1 MELLKLVIVDDEP
14 ILLQGLLDTYDWE
27 SMGFEV
33 VGSAKSG
40 VQALEVIR
48 REQPHVVLTDIRMKQ
63 MTGLMVME
71 EIQKEQIS
79 CLFVVLSAY
88 RDFEYAKHACDLG
101 AYAYLLKPIDDEQLR
116 STMTG
121 AYNTCIKQLRSEE
134 KYESWEQLLL
144 KDGDSFLQ
152 VVIQKYVQ
160 NLIPEEKITEVFSVL
175 HDLPDNHDFF
185 ITVCADI
192 DLIYKITNSLDYE
205 ASRYA
210 VIQEIEAHVFEHFS
224 YWKFE
229 GEDGNYVFIIKTQQ
243 KNAVRQI
250 KTLLEQAKNEEKCPV
265 IASISKPYKGILG
278 IRKSYEEAQKLFGI
292 ASASGASAFTIPE
305 DLEEQED
312 DSKQFSEDREIRI
325 MNSIRKNDFV
335 ELKETF
341 IDFIYHLPKE
351 EARQCQY
358 LHKVML
364 RVQFM
369 LQDTYGMNE
378 DMKNQFANY
387 YSNLNHLPAVKA
399 VDVCYK
405 ILCRA
410 IELRQEEA
418 GKNETGYFK
427 EYMAEAVAYIEEH
440 LQEEDLSIIA
450 TAAHVYLNPVYFGRI
465 FKSTFHMTFKQYLV
479 KKRMDKAKRML
490 EEGNTSIRTICEE
503 VGIAILLIF
512 HNYSSNIPENCQVS
526 IKRNTK
532 YEAKI
537 FKFRYPEKIFKI
549 YAYITSSC
557 TFIIYDRSMELYAP
571 YFKK

>member
-175 HDLPDNHDFF
+175 HDLPDNYDFF

-265 IASISKPYKGILG
+265 IASISKPYKGISG

-312 DSKQFSEDREIRI
+312 DSQQFSEDREIRI

-351 EARQCQY
+351 ESRQCQY

-410 IELRQEEA
+410 IEIRQEEA

-450 TAAHVYLNPVYFGRI
+450 TASHIYLNPVYFGRI

-503 VGIAILLIF
+503 VGI
-512 HNYSSNIPENCQVS
+512 SNPSYFSQLFKQYTGKLPSEY
-526 IKRNTK
+526 KK
-532 YEAKI
+532 EYEV
-537 FKFRYPEKIFKI
+537 
-549 YAYITSSC
+549 
-557 TFIIYDRSMELYAP
+557 
-571 YFKK
+571 